1 MNARA
6 SQSGFSLIEVLI
18 TIAILVV
25 GLLGLGGLQTRV
37 SMAEFEA
44 YQRAQALAI
53 AQDIADRIDANKHSA
68 SSYVANDIGAGASLQ
83 DCTTIA
89 MTSAANVASHDLCE
103 ISNELIGAA
112 ETDGG
117 GSNVGAMLAARACI
131 TNPAT
136 NQYIVTVVWQGVQP
150 TNVSPTEACGRGL
163 SGTTGLRRAVSFP
176 VRVATLTTP

>member
-1 MNARA
+1 VKARA

-53 AQDIADRIDANKHSA
+53 AQDIADRIDANKKSVT
-68 SSYVANDIGAGASLQ
+68 SYVANDIGVGAAYQ
-83 DCTTIA
+83 DCSGVAMNSPANIA
-89 MTSAANVASHDLCE
+89 AHDLCE

-112 ETDGG
+112 ETTGG
-117 GSNVGAMLAARACI
+117 NNVGSMLAARACV
-131 TNPAT
+131 TNPAS
-136 NQYIVTVVWQGVQP
+136 NQYVVTVVWQGVQP
-150 TNVSPTEACGRGL
+150 TNVSPTEACGRG
-163 SGTTGLRRAVSFP
+163 SYGTTGLRRAVSYP
-176 VRVATLTTP
+176 IRTACLTCP